1 MYYELATLTTR
12 LFTTAKATEGIQAWV
27 QAAEARGQLLGCWY
41 SDIGA
46 LNQILVLR
54 GFNDEAE
61 LLAER
66 RRALLSS
73 DPFHCGA
80 LLTGLEMH
88 SYAGFPWM
96 EPPKPG
102 SYGPV
107 YEVRTYQVKTGGLQ
121 PTLDA
126 WKAALPARNEIS
138 PCLLA
143 MYALDGTPRFTHFW
157 PAASL
162 NERSAAR
169 ADAVKQGVWPP
180 KGGPDWLTSDMQSQ
194 IFMPTAISPLK

>member
-1 MYYELATLTTR
+1 MFYELATLTTR
-12 LFTTAKATEGIQAWV
+12 LFTTAQATEGIQAWV
-27 QAAEARGQLLGCWY
+27 QAPQARGRLLGCWY

-46 LNQILVLR
+46 LNQVLVLR
-54 GFNDEAE
+54 AFDNEAE
-61 LLAER
+61 MLAER

-73 DPFHCGA
+73 NPFNCGE

-88 SYAGFPWM
+88 GYAGFPWM
-96 EPPKPG
+96 EPPAPG
-102 SYGPV
+102 SYGPI
-107 YEVRTYQVKTGGLQ
+107 YEVRTYQYKTGGLQ

-126 WKAALPARNEIS
+126 WQAALPARNEIS

-143 MYALDGTPRFTHFW
+143 MYALDGAPRFTHFW

-169 ADAVKQGVWPP
+169 AAAVQQGVWPP
-180 KGGPDWLTSDMQSQ
+180 KGGPQWLTSHMQSQ
-194 IFMPTAISPLK
+194 IFLPTAISPLK